1 MFDKEI
7 STDVLVIGSGIAGM
21 RAAIQARKYV
31 PDVTIV
37 DKTLFGR
44 QTLSSMAGGTTGLVE
59 GYWSFTHPQ
68 SVDEFTAFHIISN
81 AFAVTGIREQELE
94 YVAAKEV
101 VVRQDELKEYGVL
114 NPRGQKSYG
123 PPGRLGWANIGPMVE
138 YVKNSDIKCIEKLM
152 ITDLVREGDR
162 VTGVV
167 GFYMDTGK
175 WVAINAKVTVLAT
188 GGGAEVYKRNNTPV
202 RATGDGY
209 VMAYRA
215 GVQLSMMEFILFDA
229 WICAEPDLPNFWIPP
244 SYARTLGVVL
254 NKDGEQFLKDYI
266 PTSTNFVHRELP
278 NLVWGDDLVRRFK
291 GVVQNPATLDPDD
304 PFHERYGA
312 PVIDLVNTISRGM
325 AMEVDK
331 GRGDPDIPS
340 VYLDFSRVPEEVWLS
355 EPKGVQGLHLLRNHD
370 WKNKPVRM
378 FPGALGNFGGCIVNK
393 DCETSLEGLIAAG
406 EVTYDVDSLRHA
418 NVFGVRAGDTAGL
431 YAQRNELPTMDAGKA
446 GELSK
451 RWREIME
458 REPSDEGDPRKV
470 KELIKNLMWKE
481 VGVLKTK
488 EGLERCLAG
497 LDKIKKENLTK
508 LWARQ
513 PRQLREAIEAWNL
526 AYVGEMIARCS
537 MMREETR
544 GTFNRL
550 DFPDR
555 DDAYWIRKTLL
566 QLEDGEMKMSSEP
579 MEQIYFRWKPQ
590 KVKVKG
596 MDKE

>member
-1 MFDKEI
+1 MFDEEKI
-7 STDVLVIGSGIAGM
+7 TDVLVIGSGIAGM

-68 SVDEFTAFHIISN
+68 SIDEFTAFHIISN

-94 YVAAKEV
+94 YVAAKDV
-101 VVRQDELKEYGVL
+101 VVRQDELKEYGVK

-123 PPGRLGWANIGPMVE
+123 PPGRVGWANIGPMVE

-152 ITDLVREGDR
+152 ITDLVREGEK

-175 WVAINAKVTVLAT
+175 WVVIKAKATVLAT

-209 VMAYRA
+209 VMSYRA

-254 NKDGEQFLKDYI
+254 NKDGDQFLKNYI
-266 PTSTNFVHRELP
+266 PTGTNFVHRELP
-278 NLVWGDDLVRRFK
+278 NLEWGKEMVKRFK
-291 GVVQNPATLDPDD
+291 GVVAKPATLDPDD
-304 PFHERYGA
+304 PFHQRYGA
-312 PVIDLVNTISRGM
+312 PVIDLVNVISRGM

-331 GRGDPDIPS
+331 GRGDPEVPS
-340 VYLDFSRVPEEVWLS
+340 IYLDFSRASEEVWLS

-378 FPGALGNFGGCIVNK
+378 FPGALGTFGGVIINK
-393 DCETSLEGLIAAG
+393 ECETSLKGLFASG
-406 EVTYDVDSLRHA
+406 EVTYDVDSLRHS
-418 NVFGVRAGDTAGL
+418 NVFGVISGDSAGY
-431 YAQRNELPTMDAGKA
+431 YAQKAKEPTMDTEKA
-446 GELSK
+446 AELAK
-451 RWREIME
+451 QWKVIKE
-458 REPSDEGDPRKV
+458 REPSDEGDPRKI
-470 KELIKNLMWKE
+470 KELIKNLMWE
-481 VGVLKTK
+481 DAGVLKTK
-488 EGLERCLAG
+488 ESLESALKG

-508 LWARQ
+508 LWAKY
-513 PRQLREAIEAWNL
+513 PRQLRAAIEAWNL
-526 AYVGEMIARCS
+526 VYVGEMIARS
-537 MMREETR
+537 ALMREETR

-555 DDAYWIRKTLL
+555 DDAYWIRKTLIN
-566 QLEDGEMKMSSEP
+566 LEDGAMKMSSEP
-579 MEQIYFRWKPQ
+579 LEQVFFRWKPR

-596 MDKE
+596 MDQA

>member
-278 NLVWGDDLVRRFK
+278 NLVWGDDMVRRFK

-331 GRGDPDIPS
+331 GRGDPEVPS

-431 YAQRNELPTMDAGKA
+431 YAQRNELPAMDVGKA
-446 GELSK
+446 DELSK

-481 VGVLKTK
+481 AGVLKTK

-566 QLEDGEMKMSSEP
+566 QLEDGEMKMTSEP
-579 MEQIYFRWKPQ
+579 MEQIYFKWKPQ

>member
-94 YVAAKEV
+94 YIAAKEV

-152 ITDLVREGDR
+152 ITDLIREGDR

-175 WVAINAKVTVLAT
+175 WVAINAKATVLAT

-202 RATGDGY
+202 RATGDGF

-229 WICAEPDLPNFWIPP
+229 WICAEPDLPNFWIPTQLLDTP
-244 SYARTLGVVL
+244 
-254 NKDGEQFLKDYI
+254 I
-266 PTSTNFVHRELP
+266 IRE
-278 NLVWGDDLVRRFK
+278 
-291 GVVQNPATLDPDD
+291 DPGGRAQQGRGAV
-304 PFHERYGA
+304 PQELHPHEHQLRPPGA
-312 PVIDLVNTISRGM
+312 P
-325 AMEVDK
+325 E
-331 GRGDPDIPS
+331 P
-340 VYLDFSRVPEEVWLS
+340 RV
-355 EPKGVQGLHLLRNHD
+355 GQ
-370 WKNKPVRM
+370 
-378 FPGALGNFGGCIVNK
+378 
-393 DCETSLEGLIAAG
+393 
-406 EVTYDVDSLRHA
+406 
-418 NVFGVRAGDTAGL
+418 
-431 YAQRNELPTMDAGKA
+431 
-446 GELSK
+446 
-451 RWREIME
+451 
-458 REPSDEGDPRKV
+458 
-470 KELIKNLMWKE
+470 
-481 VGVLKTK
+481 
-488 EGLERCLAG
+488 
-497 LDKIKKENLTK
+497 
-508 LWARQ
+508 
-513 PRQLREAIEAWNL
+513 
-526 AYVGEMIARCS
+526 
-537 MMREETR
+537 
-544 GTFNRL
+544 
-550 DFPDR
+550 
-555 DDAYWIRKTLL
+555 
-566 QLEDGEMKMSSEP
+566 
-579 MEQIYFRWKPQ
+579 
-590 KVKVKG
+590 
-596 MDKE
+596 

>member
-123 PPGRLGWANIGPMVE
+123 PPGRVGWANIGPMVE
-138 YVKNSDIKCIEKLM
+138 YVKNSDINCIEKLM

-202 RATGDGY
+202 RATGDGF

-254 NKDGEQFLKDYI
+254 NKDGEQFLKNYI

-278 NLVWGDDLVRRFK
+278 NLEWGDDMVKRFK
-291 GVVQNPATLDPDD
+291 GVVEKPATLDPDD
-304 PFHERYGA
+304 PFHQRYGA

-331 GRGDPDIPS
+331 GRGDPDVPS

-378 FPGALGNFGGCIVNK
+378 FPGALGNFGGCIINK
-393 DCETSLEGLIAAG
+393 DCETSLDGLIAAG
-406 EVTYDVDSLRHA
+406 EVTYDVDSLRHS

-431 YAQRNELPTMDAGKA
+431 YAQRNDLPAMDTGKA

-481 VGVLKTK
+481 AGVLKTK

-526 AYVGEMIARCS
+526 VYVGEMIARCS

-566 QLEDGEMKMSSEP
+566 RLEDGEMKMSSEP
-579 MEQIYFRWKPQ
+579 LEQIYFKWKPQ

-596 MDKE
+596 MDQE

>member
-123 PPGRLGWANIGPMVE
+123 PPGRMGWANIGPMVE

-152 ITDLVREGDR
+152 ITDLIREGDR
-162 VTGVV
+162 VTGVI
-167 GFYMDTGK
+167 GFEMDTGK
-175 WVAINAKVTVLAT
+175 WVAINAKATVLAT

-202 RATGDGY
+202 RATGDGF

-254 NKDGEQFLKDYI
+254 NKDGEQFLKNYI

-278 NLVWGDDLVRRFK
+278 NLEWGDDMVRRFK
-291 GVVQNPATLDPDD
+291 GVVEKPATLDPND
-304 PFHERYGA
+304 PFHQRYGA

-331 GRGDPDIPS
+331 GRGDPDVPS

-393 DCETSLEGLIAAG
+393 DCETSLKGLIAAG

-431 YAQRNELPTMDAGKA
+431 YAQRNELPAMDTGKA

-458 REPSDEGDPRKV
+458 REPSEEGDPRKV

-481 VGVLKTK
+481 AGVLKTK

-508 LWARQ
+508 LWAMH

-566 QLEDGEMKMSSEP
+566 RLEDGEMKMSSEP
-579 MEQIYFRWKPQ
+579 LEQIYFKWKRQ

-596 MDKE
+596 MDVE

>member
-68 SVDEFTAFHIISN
+68 SFDEFTAFHIISN

-123 PPGRLGWANIGPMVE
+123 PPGRVGWANIGPMVE

-202 RATGDGY
+202 RATGDGF

-244 SYARTLGVVL
+244 SKARTLGVVL
-254 NKDGEQFLKDYI
+254 NNDGEQFLKDYI

-291 GVVQNPATLDPDD
+291 GVVEKPATLDPDD

-431 YAQRNELPTMDAGKA
+431 YAQRNELLAMDAGKA

-481 VGVLKTK
+481 AGVLKTK

>member
-278 NLVWGDDLVRRFK
+278 NLVWGDDMVRRFK

-431 YAQRNELPTMDAGKA
+431 YAQRNELQTMDAGKA
-446 GELSK
+446 GEISK

-481 VGVLKTK
+481 AGVLKTK

-566 QLEDGEMKMSSEP
+566 QLEDGEMKMTSEP
-579 MEQIYFRWKPQ
+579 MEQIYFKWKPQ

>member
-278 NLVWGDDLVRRFK
+278 NLVWGDDMVRRFK

-446 GELSK
+446 GEISK

-481 VGVLKTK
+481 AGVLKTK

-579 MEQIYFRWKPQ
+579 MEQIYFKWKPQ

>member
-123 PPGRLGWANIGPMVE
+123 PPGRVGWANIGPMVE

-202 RATGDGY
+202 RATGDGF

-254 NKDGEQFLKDYI
+254 NKDGEQFLKNYI

-278 NLVWGDDLVRRFK
+278 NLEWGDDMVKRFK
-291 GVVQNPATLDPDD
+291 GVVEKSATLDPDD
-304 PFHERYGA
+304 PFHQRYGA

-331 GRGDPDIPS
+331 GRGDPDVPS

-378 FPGALGNFGGCIVNK
+378 FPGALGNFGGCIINK
-393 DCETSLEGLIAAG
+393 DCETSLDGLIAAG
-406 EVTYDVDSLRHA
+406 EVTYDVDSLRHS

-431 YAQRNELPTMDAGKA
+431 YAQRNDLLAMDTGKA

-481 VGVLKTK
+481 AGVLKTK

-566 QLEDGEMKMSSEP
+566 QLEDGEMKMTSEP
-579 MEQIYFRWKPQ
+579 LEQIYFKWKPQ

-596 MDKE
+596 MDQE

>member
-1 MFDKEI
+1 MFDKEF

-123 PPGRLGWANIGPMVE
+123 PPGRMGWANIGPMVE

-152 ITDLVREGDR
+152 ITDLIREGDR
-162 VTGVV
+162 VTGVI

-175 WVAINAKVTVLAT
+175 WVAINAKATVLAT

-202 RATGDGY
+202 RATGDGF

-254 NKDGEQFLKDYI
+254 NKDGEQFLKNYI

-278 NLVWGDDLVRRFK
+278 NLEWGDDMVRRFK
-291 GVVQNPATLDPDD
+291 GVVEEPATLDPDD
-304 PFHERYGA
+304 PFHQRYGA

-331 GRGDPDIPS
+331 GRGDPDVPS

-355 EPKGVQGLHLLRNHD
+355 EPKGVQGLHLLRDHD

-431 YAQRNELPTMDAGKA
+431 YAQRNELQAMDAKKA

-470 KELIKNLMWKE
+470 KELIKNLMQKE
-481 VGVLKTK
+481 AGVLKTK
-488 EGLERCLAG
+488 EALERCLAG
-497 LDKIKKENLTK
+497 IDKIKKENLTK

-513 PRQLREAIEAWNL
+513 PRQLREAIEAWNMV
-526 AYVGEMIARCS
+526 YVGEMIARCS
-537 MMREETR
+537 LMREETR

-579 MEQIYFRWKPQ
+579 MEQIYFKWKPQ

-596 MDKE
+596 MDQE

>member
-123 PPGRLGWANIGPMVE
+123 PPGRMGWANIGPMVE

-152 ITDLVREGDR
+152 ITDLIREGDR

-175 WVAINAKVTVLAT
+175 WVAINAKATVLAT

-202 RATGDGY
+202 RATGDGF

-254 NKDGEQFLKDYI
+254 NKDGEQFLKNYI

-278 NLVWGDDLVRRFK
+278 NLVWGDDMVRRFK
-291 GVVQNPATLDPDD
+291 GVVEKPATLDPDD
-304 PFHERYGA
+304 PFHQRYGS

-331 GRGDPDIPS
+331 GRGDPDVPS

-378 FPGALGNFGGCIVNK
+378 FPGALGNFGGCIINK
-393 DCETSLEGLIAAG
+393 DCETSLDGLIAAG

-431 YAQRNELPTMDAGKA
+431 YAQRNELPAMDAGKA

-451 RWREIME
+451 KWREIME

-481 VGVLKTK
+481 AGVLKTK

-566 QLEDGEMKMSSEP
+566 QLEDGEMKMTSAP
-579 MEQIYFRWKPQ
+579 LEQIYFKWKPQ

-596 MDKE
+596 MDVE

>member
-123 PPGRLGWANIGPMVE
+123 PPGRVGWANIGPMVE

-202 RATGDGY
+202 RATGDGF

-254 NKDGEQFLKDYI
+254 NKDGEQFLKNYI

-278 NLVWGDDLVRRFK
+278 NLEWGDDMVKRFK
-291 GVVQNPATLDPDD
+291 GVVEKSATLDPDD
-304 PFHERYGA
+304 PFHQRYGA

-331 GRGDPDIPS
+331 GRGDPDVPS

-378 FPGALGNFGGCIVNK
+378 FPGALGNFGGCIINK
-393 DCETSLEGLIAAG
+393 DCETSLDGLIAAG
-406 EVTYDVDSLRHA
+406 EVTYDVDSLRHS

-431 YAQRNELPTMDAGKA
+431 YAQRNDLLAMDTGKA

-481 VGVLKTK
+481 AGVLKTK

-566 QLEDGEMKMSSEP
+566 QLEDGEMNMSSEP
-579 MEQIYFRWKPQ
+579 LEQIYFKWKPQ

-596 MDKE
+596 MDQE

>member
-94 YVAAKEV
+94 YIAAKEV

-152 ITDLVREGDR
+152 ITDLIREGDR

-175 WVAINAKVTVLAT
+175 WVAINAKATVLAT

-202 RATGDGY
+202 RATGDGF

-254 NKDGEQFLKDYI
+254 NKDGEQFLKNYI

-278 NLVWGDDLVRRFK
+278 NLVWGKDMVRRFK

-304 PFHERYGA
+304 PFHERYGS

-325 AMEVDK
+325 AMEVEK
-331 GRGDPDIPS
+331 GRGDPEVPS

-355 EPKGVQGLHLLRNHD
+355 EPKGIQGLHLLRNHD

-378 FPGALGNFGGCIVNK
+378 FPGALGNFGGCIINK
-393 DCETSLEGLIAAG
+393 DCETSLKGLIAAG

-431 YAQRNELPTMDAGKA
+431 YAQRNELPAMDTGKA

-481 VGVLKTK
+481 AGVLKTK

-566 QLEDGEMKMSSEP
+566 QLEDGEMKMTSAP
-579 MEQIYFRWKPQ
+579 LEQIYFKWKPQ

-596 MDKE
+596 MDVE

>member
-1 MFDKEI
+1 
-7 STDVLVIGSGIAGM
+7 
-21 RAAIQARKYV
+21 
-31 PDVTIV
+31 
-37 DKTLFGR
+37 
-44 QTLSSMAGGTTGLVE
+44 
-59 GYWSFTHPQ
+59 
-68 SVDEFTAFHIISN
+68 
-81 AFAVTGIREQELE
+81 
-94 YVAAKEV
+94 
-101 VVRQDELKEYGVL
+101 
-114 NPRGQKSYG
+114 
-123 PPGRLGWANIGPMVE
+123 
-138 YVKNSDIKCIEKLM
+138 
-152 ITDLVREGDR
+152 
-162 VTGVV
+162 
-167 GFYMDTGK
+167 
-175 WVAINAKVTVLAT
+175 
-188 GGGAEVYKRNNTPV
+188 
-202 RATGDGY
+202 
-209 VMAYRA
+209 
-215 GVQLSMMEFILFDA
+215 
-229 WICAEPDLPNFWIPP
+229 
-244 SYARTLGVVL
+244 
-254 NKDGEQFLKDYI
+254 
-266 PTSTNFVHRELP
+266 
-278 NLVWGDDLVRRFK
+278 
-291 GVVQNPATLDPDD
+291 VVQNPATLDPDD
-304 PFHERYGA
+304 PFHERYGS

-331 GRGDPDIPS
+331 GRGDPEVPS

-378 FPGALGNFGGCIVNK
+378 FPGALGNFGGCIINK
-393 DCETSLEGLIAAG
+393 DCETSLKGLIAAG

-431 YAQRNELPTMDAGKA
+431 YAQRNELPAMDTGKA

-470 KELIKNLMWKE
+470 KELIKNLMWE
-481 VGVLKTK
+481 EAGVLKTK

-596 MDKE
+596 MDQE